1 MPAGEGMAVGAW
13 LKFGS
18 EGHRGCFNS
27 KGRQRSGRAKQ
38 NTCYLRPFVLENK
51 CEILTKYVSF
61 AKRIA
66 EVGNVLVY
74 LVPAVH
80 SVVDL

>member
-18 EGHRGCFNS
+18 EGPREGCFNS

-38 NTCYLRPFVLENK
+38 NTCYLRHLMLENK
-51 CEILTKYVSF
+51 CEILTKCAS
-61 AKRIA
+61 KRIA
-66 EVGNVLVY
+66 EVDHVLVY
-74 LVPAVH
+74 LVPAGH
-80 SVVDL
+80 SLVGL